1 MNFKTRLHNNER
13 LIGTM
18 LTLPSPEIA
27 EMISKCGYD
36 WLFIDGEHGLLP
48 IAECQR
54 LLQAVA
60 GRCASLIRVPEN
72 TESEFKRALD
82 IGADGIIAPRVN
94 TAEEAQQIVKWCQY
108 PPAGIRG
115 IGLGRAHG
123 YGLDFAEYM
132 ETANQET
139 VVVVQAEDI
148 EAVENIESIVQVE
161 GIDAVFIGPYDLSA
175 SMNKMGQIDDPEVL
189 DAIEKV
195 TEVCLRNKIPLGYFG
210 VSADSVKPYMERG
223 YSLICAGVDAG
234 FVTQGAGQIIEN
246 LK

>member
-36 WLFIDGEHGLLP
+36 WFFIDGEHGLLP
-48 IAECQR
+48 IMECQR

-72 TESEFKRALD
+72 TEAELKRALD

-94 TAEEAQQIVKWCQY
+94 TAEEAQQIVRWCKY
-108 PPAGIRG
+108 PPVGIRG
-115 IGLGRAHG
+115 VGLGRAHG

-139 VVVVQAEDI
+139 LVVVQAEDI
-148 EAVENIESIVQVE
+148 EAVENIDSIVQVE

-175 SMNKMGQIDDPEVL
+175 SMNKMGQIDDPEVM
-189 DAIEKV
+189 DAIERV
-195 TEVCLRNKIPLGYFG
+195 TVACLENKIPLGYFG
-210 VSADSVKPYMERG
+210 VSADSVQPYIERG
-223 YSLICAGVDAG
+223 YNLICAGVDAG